1 MVERSDRLDLIQRAA
16 KRLRETGADVVA
28 APQPVADHAP
38 VFDLLDRSPAAS
50 RPEFIAPA
58 RVQDVLPSP
67 VPEIRQRGSEA
78 PAIDDSKTV
87 RLRLSELRRKGMIT
101 PDNFKS
107 KLSFEFRAI
116 KRKLLANAR
125 DPKTHA
131 LTKNLIMVTSALPSE
146 GKTFTSMNLAMALAA
161 ERDLRVL
168 LIDGDVIHP
177 SIGPLF
183 EPADTRGLTDLLNGN
198 CNNVEEVM
206 HTCSNL
212 PNLSVVFAGP
222 RDERAPEL
230 MSSHKMMD
238 ICLEISTRYN
248 NRIIIF
254 DTPPVLASSETAN
267 LAMHVHQTIMVVSA
281 GQANRSQLQTALEN
295 LSTCQNIS
303 LVFNKAPKWYK
314 ADSDSYYYYGMERPA
329 DPDAGPV

>member
-1 MVERSDRLDLIQRAA
+1 MVERSERLDLIQRAA
-16 KRLRETGADVVA
+16 KRLRDSGADVVA
-28 APQPVADHAP
+28 PPQPALDHAP
-38 VFDLLDRSPAAS
+38 LYDLLERSPAPG
-50 RPEFIAPA
+50 RQEFVGPA
-58 RVQDVLPSP
+58 RNQDALPPPS
-67 VPEIRQRGSEA
+67 SEA
-78 PAIDDSKTV
+78 RPRAEAQPTEASKGV

-107 KLSFEFRAI
+107 KLSFEFRGV
-116 KRKLLANAR
+116 KRKLIANAR
-125 DPKTHA
+125 DPKTQA
-131 LTKNLIMVTSALPSE
+131 LTKNLIMVTSALPGE
-146 GKTFTSMNLAMALAA
+146 GKTFTSMNLALALAA

-177 SIGPLF
+177 SLGALF
-183 EPADTRGLTDLLNGN
+183 EPVPAKGLTDLLNGN
-198 CNNVEEVM
+198 CNHVDEVM

-212 PNLSVVFAGP
+212 PNLNVVFAGP

-230 MSSHKMMD
+230 MSSRRMTD

-248 NRIIIF
+248 NRIVIF

-267 LAMHVHQTIMVVSA
+267 LAMHVHQTLMVVSA
-281 GQANRSQLQTALEN
+281 GQANRSQLQSALEN

-303 LVFNKAPKWYK
+303 LIFNKAPKWYK

-329 DPDAGPV
+329 DNDVGPA